1 MNIDRT
7 KAVITTALAAMNTLA
22 ADSAKACLIGS
33 ASSGLAV
40 YKKDESD

>member
-7 KAVITTALAAMNTLA
+7 NAAITTALAAMNTLT
-22 ADSAKACLIGS
+22 ADSANACLIGS

-40 YKKDESD
+40 FKKDESD